1 MRLNVQNLIPFR
13 VECSI
18 PKTILLIPLL
28 MILTLLS
35 AEAQDIHFSQYLSS
49 PFNLNPALAGDF
61 KGDYRITAN
70 YRNQWRT
77 ITLPY
82 KTYGLAGDM
91 TKIGGLRN
99 FSGGLSLYS
108 DQAGDSKM
116 NTLIVQLP
124 LSYGYPLTTDSSHSL
139 YFGLMPGMV
148 RQQFDYSA
156 LYFDNQYDNQ
166 TGLHDP
172 SMASGENTGNS
183 ALTYMNISTGL
194 RWHFKMAPRHNID
207 AGFAIFNLTNSKKYY
222 LSDKSSDMRRYNVHA
237 NYQVK
242 VWKNIDVLPG
252 LLYTAQ
258 GKNKSMILGS
268 SLRYLFNGY
277 TAFHTGL
284 WYRNRDAAFLN
295 VGMTYQTLYVG
306 FSYDV
311 NTSKLSNSSD
321 GRGAYE
327 LSVIYVIRKFKPN
340 RGKYLSCPNY
350 L

>member
-1 MRLNVQNLIPFR
+1 MICLLLCAVILI
-13 VECSI
+13 S
-18 PKTILLIPLL
+18 PL
-28 MILTLLS
+28 TS
-35 AEAQDIHFSQYLSS
+35 VAQDIHFSQYLSS

-61 KGDYRITAN
+61 KGDFRITAN
-70 YRNQWRT
+70 YRNQWHT
-77 ITLPY
+77 ITVPY
-82 KTYGLAGDM
+82 KTYGLAADM
-91 TKIGGLRN
+91 TEIGGLRN
-99 FSGGLSLYS
+99 FSGGLSFYS

-124 LSYGYPLTTDSSHSL
+124 LSYGYPLTTDSAHSL

-148 RQQFDYSA
+148 RQQFDYGN

-172 SMASGENTGNS
+172 SMASGENTNNAG
-183 ALTYMNISTGL
+183 LTYVNLSTGL
-194 RWHFKMAPRHNID
+194 RWHFTIAPRHKID
-207 AGFAIFNLTNSKKYY
+207 AGFAIFNLIDTKKYY
-222 LSDKSSDMRRYNVHA
+222 LSDKTSDKRRFNIHA
-237 NYQVK
+237 NYQIK
-242 VWKNIDVLPG
+242 VWKNIDLLPG
-252 LLYTAQ
+252 LLYTEQ
-258 GKNKSMILGS
+258 GKNKSMIVGS
-268 SLRYLFNGY
+268 SARYLFNGF
-277 TAFHTGL
+277 TAFHAGL
-284 WYRNRDAAFLN
+284 WYRNSDAAFIN

-340 RGKYLSCPNY
+340 NGKYLSCPNY